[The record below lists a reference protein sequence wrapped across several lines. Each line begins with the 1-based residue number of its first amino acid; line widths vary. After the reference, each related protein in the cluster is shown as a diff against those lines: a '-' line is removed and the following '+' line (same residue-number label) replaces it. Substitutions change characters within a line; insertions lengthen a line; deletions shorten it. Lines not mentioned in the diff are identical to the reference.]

1 MSLIKNKLLFGL
13 AIVALVVHSQELKVS
28 PDKAGGIYEVGQ
40 TVHWL
45 VEWKTNSPTP
55 VLQFR
60 FLSGGLTE
68 VGHGYLTFSNHVAA
82 LESKFESPGTMLLEV
97 KDGNNS
103 PQLRATAG
111 AVAAPEKISVAKPRP
126 QDFDAF
132 WQAKLKELESVPANP
147 KLQIVD
153 VGNETLSYSKITMD
167 NIRGSHIYGQLARPA
182 QGNKFPA
189 LLILQYA
196 GVYGLKTS
204 WVTDRAKE
212 GWLAL
217 NIEAHD
223 LPIDRPESFYQEQNN
238 GPLREYQSIANDD
251 RDASYFLRMYLS
263 CYRTLEYRFIREDWV
278 WREDFVV

>member
-13 AIVALVVHSQELKVS
+13 AFVALVLHAQELKVS
-28 PDKAGGIYEVGQ
+28 PDKSGGIYEVGQ

-55 VLQFR
+55 ALQFR
-60 FLSGGLTE
+60 FLRGGLTE
-68 VGHGYLTFSNHVAA
+68 IGRGYLTFSNHVAA
-82 LESKFESPGTMLLEV
+82 LESKFESPGSMLLEV
-97 KDGNNS
+97 KGSNNFS
-103 PQLRATAG
+103 QLRATAG
-111 AVAAPEKISVAKPRP
+111 AVAEPERIAVAEPRP

-147 KLQIVD
+147 KLESVD
-153 VGNETLSYSKITMD
+153 VGNVILSYSKITMD
-167 NIRGSHIYGQLARPA
+167 NIRGSHIHGQLARPA

-196 GVYGLKTS
+196 GVYGLKPS

-238 GPLREYQSIANDD
+238 GALREYQSIGNDD
-251 RDASYFLRMYLS
+251 RDASYFLRVIF
-263 CYRTLEYRFIREDWV
+263 CECIFRAIERWNI
-278 WREDFVV
+278 